1 MQNRADRF
9 SLERIEEVKSV
20 TSFLNKTAEKIV
32 PGCILVIS
40 GMQTI
45 DFLFKHIGFYQLIM

>member
-32 PGCILVIS
+32 PGCILVIL

-45 DFLFKHIGFYQLIM
+45 DFLFKNI